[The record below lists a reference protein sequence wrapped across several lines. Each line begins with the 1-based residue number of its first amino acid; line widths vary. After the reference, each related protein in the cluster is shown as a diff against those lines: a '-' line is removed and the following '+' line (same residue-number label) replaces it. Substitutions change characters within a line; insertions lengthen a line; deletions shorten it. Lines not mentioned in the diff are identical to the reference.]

1 MKEEYDGAQNKIQSL
16 QQQLKTMRSEQQCI
30 SVSFDEE
37 KSPIPTTPTRKHKRK
52 PQDSTN
58 ACFKD
63 KPATPEKDVIKKF
76 KYDNQI
82 LLKRLS
88 EYKKAEKGAVQI
100 VKDYDEMKLKY
111 FQVLQE
117 NQAQKLSV

>member
-1 MKEEYDGAQNKIQSL
+1 MNTPSK
-16 QQQLKTMRSEQQCI
+16 RS
-30 SVSFDEE
+30 V
-37 KSPIPTTPTRKHKRK
+37 RKLNN
-52 PQDSTN
+52 STN

-63 KPATPEKDVIKKF
+63 KSDTPEKELIHKF
-76 KYDNQI
+76 KFDNQI

-100 VKDYDEMKLKY
+100 VKDYDQMKLKY

-117 NQAQKLSV
+117 NQQ

>member
-1 MKEEYDGAQNKIQSL
+1 MKEQYDNAQNEIQSL
-16 QQQLKTMRSEQQCI
+16 QRSIRNMRSECNDNGGSSQNDDN
-30 SVSFDEE
+30 SAPS
-37 KSPIPTTPTRKHKRK
+37 TPRRHGRKK
-52 PQDSTN
+52 PDVAN
-58 ACFKD
+58 AGFKD
-63 KPATPEKDVIKKF
+63 KSYPTPDKDLIKKF

-100 VKDYDEMKLKY
+100 VRDYDEMKVKY

-117 NQAQKLSV
+117 NQQQKLNA